1 MAVRTISPD
10 VYSIGAIDWNLRLFD
25 ALIGT
30 PEGTSYNAFVVK
42 GTEKTA
48 LIDTVDPAFEESLL
62 KNLMRIGISSLD
74 YIVINHAEQDHA
86 GSLPLL
92 LDMFPGAKVVADE
105 KCRDLLGR
113 LLDVPEDRVT
123 VVKDGDTIDLG
134 GKTLEF
140 IIAPWVH
147 WPETMMTY
155 LKEDGILFSCD
166 LFGSHLATSE
176 LFVRDFTK
184 VERMAKRYFA
194 EIMMPFRSSVLAA
207 MQKVAEREVRIIAP
221 SHGPFYDDPSLI
233 LDVYA
238 EWTSDTVKNLVLLP
252 YVSMHGSTAKM
263 VSFLTDALIERGIEV
278 QPYDLSKSDLGDIA
292 MTTLDAATIVIA
304 TPTVLFGPHPVALN
318 AAYIL
323 SALRPKTKFISVI
336 GSFGWGGKTVQTLV
350 DTLSHLSAEVI
361 DPVYIRGYP
370 TGEDLVALN
379 ALADTIVKKH
389 EGLLTRS
396 EEGSG

>member
-1 MAVRTISPD
+1 MAIRSLSPD
-10 VYSIGAIDWNLRLFD
+10 VYSIGAIDWDRRLFD

-30 PEGTSYNAFVVK
+30 PEGTTYNAFLVR
-42 GTEKTA
+42 GTAKTA
-48 LIDTVDPAFEESLL
+48 LIDTVDPAFEEALL
-62 KNLMRIGISSLD
+62 KNLMRMGLSSLD

-86 GSLPLL
+86 GTLPLL
-92 LDMFPGAKVVADE
+92 MDMFPGATVVADE

-113 LLDVPEDRVT
+113 LLDAPEDRIM
-123 VVKDGDTIDLG
+123 VVKDGETIDLG

-140 IIAPWVH
+140 IVAPWVH

-155 LKEDGILFSCD
+155 LKEEGILFSCD

-176 LFVRDFTK
+176 LYVRDFSK
-184 VERMAKRYFA
+184 VERLAKRYFA

-207 MQKVAEREVRIIAP
+207 MQKVAERDVRIIAP
-221 SHGPFYDDPSLI
+221 SHGPLYDDPSLI
-233 LDVYA
+233 LDAYA
-238 EWTSDTVKNLVLLP
+238 EWTSDRVKNLVLLP

-263 VSFLTDALIERGIEV
+263 VSYLTDALIERGIEV
-278 QPYDLSKSDLGDIA
+278 QPYDLPVSDLGEIA
-292 MTTLDAATIVIA
+292 MNAVDAATIVIA
-304 TPTVLFGPHPVALN
+304 TPTVLFGPHPAALN

-323 SALRPKTKFISVI
+323 SALKPKTKFISVI
-336 GSFGWGGKTVQTLV
+336 GSYGWGGKTVQTLA

-370 TGEDLVALN
+370 TGEDLAALN
-379 ALADTIVKKH
+379 ALADAILKKH

-396 EEGSG
+396 EEGAG

>member
-263 VSFLTDALIERGIEV
+263 VSFLTDALIERGSRCS
-278 QPYDLSKSDLGDIA
+278 P
-292 MTTLDAATIVIA
+292 TIFRS
-304 TPTVLFGPHPVALN
+304 PTSG
-318 AAYIL
+318 
-323 SALRPKTKFISVI
+323 IS
-336 GSFGWGGKTVQTLV
+336 
-350 DTLSHLSAEVI
+350 
-361 DPVYIRGYP
+361 P
-370 TGEDLVALN
+370 
-379 ALADTIVKKH
+379 
-389 EGLLTRS
+389 
-396 EEGSG
+396 